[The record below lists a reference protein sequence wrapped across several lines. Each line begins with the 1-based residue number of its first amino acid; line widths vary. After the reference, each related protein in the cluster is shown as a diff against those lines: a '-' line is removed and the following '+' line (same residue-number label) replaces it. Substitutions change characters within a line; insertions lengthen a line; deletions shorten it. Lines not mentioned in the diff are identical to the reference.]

1 MIFNLA
7 AMPPQRR
14 ASLCKRLRSAMKED
28 NGIAYILI
36 YRGEKSNEAV
46 CGTDPA

>member
-1 MIFNLA
+1 MTFKLA

-14 ASLCKRLRSAMKED
+14 TSLCKRPRNAMKED

>member
-1 MIFNLA
+1 
-7 AMPPQRR
+7 
-14 ASLCKRLRSAMKED
+14 MKED

-46 CGTDPA
+46 CETDPV